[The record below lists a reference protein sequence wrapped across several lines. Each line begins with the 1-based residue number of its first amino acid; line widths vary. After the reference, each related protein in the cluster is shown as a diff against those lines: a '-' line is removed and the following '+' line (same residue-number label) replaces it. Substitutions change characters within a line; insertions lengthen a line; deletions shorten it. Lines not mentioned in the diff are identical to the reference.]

1 MGQTEE
7 YSTALIRR
15 FEQFYDESEHFVPA
29 AAYAISKEKYDL
41 LGPIVDA
48 SHRGAVN
55 LLQNQIE
62 ETAWLPLRGR
72 GMENDL
78 QLEPLSVGSSHSPDL
93 TGLSYFDATKQSR
106 IKALAASAFGAG
118 FGGSCWASV
127 PRHQAQEFAKQ
138 WRQAYDERF
147 PPKDI
152 NGGSLMREFFLADPG
167 QGAFRV

>member
-55 LLQNQIE
+55 LLRNQIE
-62 ETAWLPLRGR
+62 ETAWLPLWAR

-78 QLEPLSVGSSHSPDL
+78 QLEPLSVGSSHSTEL
-93 TGLSYFDATKQSR
+93 QEHSGTTRQSQR
-106 IKALAASAFGAG
+106 IRALAASAFGAG
-118 FGGSCWASV
+118 FGGSCWALV
-127 PRHQAQEFAKQ
+127 HRHQAQEFAKQ

-152 NGGSLMREFFLADPG
+152 NGGSLMREFFLVEPG
-167 QGAFRV
+167 PGAFRT